1 VARRSTSEE
10 TIAKLTASIA
20 ELTARLGELHVLLE
34 KERERS
40 AERES
45 ALLARIDALVRQ
57 VQGKKTEKMPR
68 PKDAIRRTDKKAP
81 DKKRTDERRA
91 ARAAARAELP
101 TEFERHSVAS
111 EQRNCPHCDGGAS
124 LRTVGD
130 GRRTVEID
138 YVPGYF
144 RRRVHIQEVLA
155 CTCERHIVT
164 APGPVRV
171 YDKCQYGASFIA
183 HLVVAKCADSIP
195 LYRLEKA
202 YARVGVPIS
211 RSTMNELF
219 HRAAEL
225 LKPIYGDLLSAIR
238 CEHVVHADETPLRMQ
253 VRRKRA
259 YVWTFRSSKKIA
271 YVFTKSRS
279 SETPR
284 KVLGGTHGVLVVDA
298 YTGYNAVLGVAGRTR
313 AACMAH
319 VRRKF
324 FEALG
329 TAPDEANQ
337 ALSLILD
344 LYRVEQ
350 LASDYER
357 SGSVEHAVARR
368 FFSRP
373 AMARFLRFLRR
384 QRALHA
390 PKSPFGRAVAHALR
404 NVRALTRYLADP
416 RIPIDN
422 NAAENA
428 LRVVALGRKNF
439 LFVGDQEAGENLAV
453 LYSLV
458 STCEAH
464 GVNPY
469 TYIADV
475 LMRVQTHPA
484 GLVADL
490 RPDRWAPLHAT

>member
-1 VARRSTSEE
+1 VARRSASDE
-10 TIAKLTASIA
+10 TIEKLTASIA
-20 ELTARLGELHVLLE
+20 ALTARVGELQQSLE
-34 KERERS
+34 QERARS
-40 AERES
+40 AARE
-45 ALLARIDALVRQ
+45 AELLARIDALVRQ
-57 VQGKKTEKMPR
+57 VHGKKTEKMPR
-68 PKDAIRRTDKKAP
+68 PKDAIRKADKTVP
-81 DKKRTDERRA
+81 DKKQRQERRA
-91 ARAAARAELP
+91 AHAAARAELP
-101 TEFERHSVAS
+101 TEIEHHMVPATERS
-111 EQRNCPHCDGGAS
+111 CPHCDGGGTMRA
-124 LRTVGD
+124 VGE
-130 GRRTVEID
+130 GRKSVEFD

-164 APGPVRV
+164 APAPMRV
-171 YDKCQYGASFIA
+171 VDKCQYGASFIA
-183 HLVVAKCADSIP
+183 HLVVSKCSDSLP
-195 LYRLEKA
+195 LYRLQKA

-219 HRAAEL
+219 HRAASL
-225 LKPIYGDLLSAIR
+225 LRPIYEDLLGAVR
-238 CEHVVHADETPLRMQ
+238 CAYVVHADETPLRMQ
-253 VRRKRA
+253 VRRKKA
-259 YVWTFRSSKKIA
+259 YVWTFRAGKNVA

-279 SETPR
+279 GDTPR
-284 KVLGGTHGVLVVDA
+284 TVLGGTDGVLVVDA
-298 YTGYNAVLGVAGRTR
+298 YTGYNTVLGVDGRVR

-337 ALSLILD
+337 ALALILD

-350 LASDYER
+350 LATDHGRVGSD
-357 SGSVEHAVARR
+357 EHAMARR

-373 AMARFLRFLRR
+373 AMARFIRFLRSER
-384 QRALHA
+384 GLHA

-404 NVRALTRYLADP
+404 NVPALTRYLDDA

-422 NAAENA
+422 NLAENA

-439 LFVGDQEAGENLAV
+439 LFVGDPEAGENLAV
-453 LYSLV
+453 LYTLV
-458 STCEAH
+458 STCEAQ

-469 TYIADV
+469 AYLADV

-484 GLVADL
+484 ARVAEL
-490 RPDRWAPLHAT
+490 RPDRWAELRAG